1 MKSQVCVERAT
12 VIEACTSFL
21 LDMFIFFSIS
31 HKKCNS
37 KKEKPLMVHTQ
48 RIQYGAMKKT
58 KIGVADLTMVNK
70 FICLYVYYAYDTSER
85 GKDKSTWIKS
95 LTECLIKV

>member
-1 MKSQVCVERAT
+1 
-12 VIEACTSFL
+12 
-21 LDMFIFFSIS
+21 
-31 HKKCNS
+31 
-37 KKEKPLMVHTQ
+37 
-48 RIQYGAMKKT
+48 MKKT